1 MKPVLKVK
9 VKMKPSQWYG
19 LQRKDK
25 RHHKYNV
32 NVDNNN
38 KQ

>member
-19 LQRKDK
+19 CKDK
-25 RHHKYNV
+25 IKSIISYNV